1 MPAFIRMVNKL
12 SADRTPLLVDLREIQ
27 RTYSGTDDLERTLR
41 ELDELL
47 NHDADAVQDLIAQ
60 NARVAQNQDEY
71 NARYDALVSQYEATK
86 ERRNQVAAEIRQKGI
101 RRREF
106 QRFITALEKLPDEVT
121 EFEESMWSELVEN
134 VTVYAKDD
142 LRFMLPCGTEIKA

>member
-1 MPAFIRMVNKL
+1 MVNRL

-27 RTYSGTDDLERTLR
+27 QTYSGTDDLERQLR
-41 ELDELL
+41 ELDERL

-71 NARYDALVSQYEATK
+71 NAQYDALVSQYEDTK
-86 ERRNQVAAEIRQKGI
+86 ERRDKVAAEIRQKGI

-106 QRFITALEKLPDEVT
+106 QRFITALEKLPEEVT
-121 EFEESMWSELVEN
+121 EFEESMWSELVESM
-134 VTVYAKDD
+134 TVYTKDD
-142 LRFMLPCGTEIKA
+142 LRFTLPCGTEIKA